1 MPEVAISLPFL
12 IDAYGKVGST
22 TEQSK
27 IWADRVRSVI
37 GTSLRERVM
46 RPNFGTVIPFALFET
61 SETAVSE
68 VEKEITGAFSTFFP
82 TLVLEEVSVSF
93 DTENNTINASV
104 VYALPNDEVVTTEI
118 GIITLRRK
126 LPPIEELL

>member
-1 MPEVAISLPFL
+1 MPEVAISLPFT
-12 IDAYGKVGST
+12 IDAYGKVGSSI
-22 TEQSK
+22 EQSK
-27 IWADRVRSVI
+27 IWADRVRSVV

-61 SETAVSE
+61 SETAEAE
-68 VEKEITGAFSTFFP
+68 VEREIRGAFSAFLP

-93 DTENNTINASV
+93 DTANDAINASV
-104 VYALPNDEVVTTEI
+104 VYALPNDEIVTTEI